1 MYLSELKVLTILFL
15 YFTFYQTSISN
26 SIHFFA
32 AALLQ
37 AISWIAIAIIPEI
50 SIATL
55 TIFLLLSNLGA
66 SIAEVAN
73 DAIVAEAG
81 KLTRGSSAAN
91 LQSFGWMSGSSAGV
105 LGNLLGGFVINR
117 LSPTTIFL
125 FFGLILV
132 LQFFITVSVPESSL
146 NLPKIPSNSSKSSSI
161 QKQLSEISLALRKP
175 EISRSIAWFSASYAM
190 VPALTGTMFFYQTQH
205 LNLDSSVIGLSKVF
219 GQAAILVWSFAYN
232 KWFKI
237 TPARKLLSALQ
248 VTMAVFALSD
258 VLFVKGIYRG
268 MGVPDSVYVV
278 IFSGLLE
285 VLFIF
290 KLLPFSVFLARVC
303 PAGCEGSVMAFLT
316 SAMALSTIVSG
327 YLGVAVAALVGVSG
341 GDFSGLAIGL
351 VIQAVCTALPLC
363 WISWVPLGDERTEKK
378 EE

>member
-1 MYLSELKVLTILFL
+1 M
-15 YFTFYQTSISN
+15 
-26 SIHFFA
+26 
-32 AALLQ
+32 
-37 AISWIAIAIIPEI
+37 
-50 SIATL
+50 
-55 TIFLLLSNLGA
+55 
-66 SIAEVAN
+66 
-73 DAIVAEAG
+73 
-81 KLTRGSSAAN
+81 
-91 LQSFGWMSGSSAGV
+91 
-105 LGNLLGGFVINR
+105 
-117 LSPTTIFL
+117 
-125 FFGLILV
+125 
-132 LQFFITVSVPESSL
+132 
-146 NLPKIPSNSSKSSSI
+146 
-161 QKQLSEISLALRKP
+161 ALRKP

-290 KLLPFSVFLARVC
+290 KLLPFSVLLARVC
-303 PAGCEGSVMAFLT
+303 PAGCEGSVMAFLM

-327 YLGVAVAALVGVSG
+327 YLGVALAALVGVSS
-341 GDFSGLAIGL
+341 GDFSGLATGIL
-351 VIQAVCTALPLC
+351 IQAVCTVLPLC
-363 WISWVPLGDERTEKK
+363 WISWVPVGDGRVEKK